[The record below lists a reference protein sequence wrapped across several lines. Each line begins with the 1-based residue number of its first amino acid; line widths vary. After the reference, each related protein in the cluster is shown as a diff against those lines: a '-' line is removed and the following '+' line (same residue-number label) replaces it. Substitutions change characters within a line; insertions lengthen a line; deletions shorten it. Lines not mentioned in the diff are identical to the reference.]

1 MKDSMTSAA
10 YRATLGKPRRSEETQ
25 GQIALFDLLG
35 RLEGR
40 WPLVARCLHI
50 PNGEKRDKA
59 TAARL
64 KRLGVRAG
72 APDIILPIRNRC
84 TIFDYPA
91 GALSGLAIELKA
103 KGGRASPAQLDW
115 LAALADE
122 GWYARLCFDWTEA
135 ARLII
140 AWCGGDPSQ
149 VEGL

>member
-1 MKDSMTSAA
+1 MSSEA
-10 YRATLGKPRRSEETQ
+10 YRASLKQPRRTEETQ
-25 GQIALFDLLG
+25 GQIALFDLLA
-35 RLEGR
+35 RLEPR
-40 WPLVARCLHI
+40 WPLLQRCLHI
-50 PNGEKRDKA
+50 PNGEKRDIA

-64 KRLGVRAG
+64 KALGVRAG

-84 TIFDYPA
+84 AVFDYPT

-103 KGGRASPAQLDW
+103 KGGRASQAQLDW
-115 LAALADE
+115 LTALADE

-140 AWCGGDPSQ
+140 NWAGGDASQ